1 MPPTMGLKSQ
11 MADNYPQEE
20 QLPQH
25 PDVPQDT
32 ISFDQSE
39 STAHYL
45 RAHGPDITLNIEDIL

>member
-1 MPPTMGLKSQ
+1 MGLKSQ